1 MKGRRKRLIKR
12 FTGGKETAMK
22 RYRRIAIVTVMVSVL
37 IMVMCCAGR
46 SGYMAPATPT
56 AGPAPDK
63 ALVYFMRPSGMG
75 FKVNFQIWDSDYF
88 VGLSQ
93 AKSYFVYEC
102 NPGIHLFIG
111 IAENKVAIQA
121 DLAAGKSYYVG
132 TNVRV
137 GWAKARMQFTPVTR
151 GSELWD
157 KVEAYKPALN
167 CIAANEE
174 WRAKWE
180 AAKKPEVLK
189 LVDYFTNGAGTSSVL
204 KLSKE
209 DGR

>member
-1 MKGRRKRLIKR
+1 MKK
-12 FTGGKETAMK
+12 
-22 RYRRIAIVTVMVSVL
+22 YRRIAIITVMLTVFLL
-37 IMVMCCAGR
+37 IVGCAGK
-46 SGYMAPATPT
+46 SGYMMVTAAPV

-63 ALVYFMRPSGMG
+63 ALVYVMRPSGIG
-75 FKVNFQIWDSDYF
+75 LAVNFQIWDSDHF

-93 AKSYFVYEC
+93 AKSYFAYEC
-102 NPGIHLFIG
+102 APGTHLFIG

-132 TNVRV
+132 TNIRA
-137 GWAKARMQFTPVTR
+137 GWSKARMQFTPVTR

-157 KVEAYKPALN
+157 KVEAYKPRLH

-180 AAKKPEVLK
+180 AAKKPEVLT
-189 LVDYFTNGAGTSSVL
+189 LIDYFTNGAGTSSVL

>member
-1 MKGRRKRLIKR
+1 
-12 FTGGKETAMK
+12 MK
-22 RYRRIAIVTVMVSVL
+22 RYRIMAMMSVIFIVFL
-37 IMVMCCAGR
+37 MVMGCAGR
-46 SGYMAPATPT
+46 SGYMVTATPA

-75 FKVNFQIWDSDYF
+75 FAVHFQIWDSDHF

-102 NPGIHLFIG
+102 DPGTHLFIG
-111 IAENKVAIQA
+111 IAENKVALQA
-121 DLAAGKSYYVG
+121 DVEADKSYYVG
-132 TNVRV
+132 TNVRT

-157 KVEAYKPALN
+157 KVEAYKQSLN
-167 CIAANEE
+167 CVAAKEE
-174 WRAKWE
+174 ERAKWE
-180 AAKKPEVLK
+180 AAKKQEVHQL
-189 LVDYFTNGAGTSSVL
+189 LDYFTNGAGTTRVL

>member
-1 MKGRRKRLIKR
+1 MKG
-12 FTGGKETAMK
+12 
-22 RYRRIAIVTVMVSVL
+22 YRRIAIVTVMLSVL
-37 IMVMCCAGR
+37 LMVMGCAGR
-46 SGYMAPATPT
+46 SGYMVTATPA

-75 FKVNFQIWDSDYF
+75 FKVHFQIWDSDHF
-88 VGLSQ
+88 AGLSQ
-93 AKSYFVYEC
+93 AQSYFVYEC
-102 NPGIHLFIG
+102 NPGTHLFIG
-111 IAENKVAIQA
+111 IAENKVALKA
-121 DLAAGKSYYVG
+121 DLDAGKTYYVG

-137 GWAKARMQFTPVTR
+137 GWAKARMQLTPVTR

-157 KVEAYKPALN
+157 KVEAYKPRLH
-167 CIAANEE
+167 CITANEE

-189 LVDYFTNGAGTSSVL
+189 LIDYFTNGAGTSSVL